1 MNKERFLVPSHGP
14 DISAVAIGVEALTVL
29 CEKYNSNGLILV
41 PALKHA
47 PNTVL
52 NRVWPERQV
61 KLLASGNTLKFSDS
75 HSVSICSPLT
85 LKNHS
90 SSPLILALFASEGM
104 IEKAEK
110 AWGCKALVIVP
121 WIPEDA
127 GPWVKRYAPKTLSLP
142 AQD

>member
-1 MNKERFLVPSHGP
+1 MNKERFLVPTHGP
-14 DISAVAIGVEALTVL
+14 DTAAVTIGIEALKIL
-29 CEKYNSNGLILV
+29 CEQYNSNGLVLV

-52 NRVWPERQV
+52 NQVWPERQV
-61 KLLASGNTLKFSDS
+61 KLLASGETLKLNDS
-75 HSVSICSPLT
+75 HSVSMCSPIT

-90 SSPLILALFASEGM
+90 SSPLILALFASEEM

-110 AWGCKALVIVP
+110 AWGCKALVVVP

-127 GPWVKRYAPKTLSLP
+127 EPWVKRYTPTVLSLP
-142 AQD
+142 AKG